1 MVVMGLAAPL
11 NIADTLYHR
20 RPEARLKPIKGYLQV
35 VTIAI
40 YVIAA
45 LLMIA
50 TLVDRAPLIL
60 LSGLGAMAAV
70 LILGFQATLLPLVA
84 GIQITST
91 AMLRVGDGS
100 ESPGVAAHGA

>member
-1 MVVMGLAAPL
+1 MALAAL
-11 NIADTLYHR
+11 RNSADTLYHR

-50 TLVDRAPLIL
+50 TLVDRSPLIL

-70 LILGFQATLLPLVA
+70 LILVFQDTLLSLVA
-84 GIQITST
+84 GIQISST
-91 AMLRVGDGS
+91 DMVRVDRKS
-100 ESPGVAAHGA
+100 TRLNSSH

>member
-1 MVVMGLAAPL
+1 MVVMALAALL

-50 TLVDRAPLIL
+50 TLVDRSPLIL
-60 LSGLGAMAAV
+60 LSGLGALDAV
-70 LILGFQATLLPLVA
+70 LILAFQATLARTTALTGTIGSVLV
-84 GIQITST
+84 
-91 AMLRVGDGS
+91 D
-100 ESPGVAAHGA
+100 PGGGGNIK